1 MKNTP
6 RTGMPSFFGK
16 KMLLSGIV
24 LLFMGLLATT
34 LVMLPL
40 VSKQNKYS
48 ILNTVEEEA
57 GNNNPINE
65 EHKSGK
71 TFSVCSLDVCSL
83 LRTVNAEDI
92 LRLVPVSENL
102 PDDQLSQ
109 TLIQPPD
116 QA

>member
-6 RTGMPSFFGK
+6 ITGRPKFFGS
-16 KMLLSGIV
+16 KMLITGV
-24 LLFMGLLATT
+24 TLLFLGLLGTT

-40 VSKQNKYS
+40 VSKQNKYCV
-48 ILNTVEEEA
+48 LNSVEEEA
-57 GNNNPINE
+57 GSNNPINE

-71 TFSVCSLDVCSL
+71 TFSVCNLDACAL

-92 LRLVPVSENL
+92 LRVVPVSENL